1 MSAQEDRALQKEMN
15 SLERKMDKLSQKLE
29 KVHADMAT
37 AAEKLASDPSAA
49 DKLTEL
55 DATARQ
61 LQDEHDELEMA
72 WLEAAEKRE
81 G

>member
-1 MSAQEDRALQKEMN
+1 
-15 SLERKMDKLSQKLE
+15 MDKLSQKLE

-37 AAEKLASDPSAA
+37 AAEELASDPSTA

-61 LQDEHDELEMA
+61 LQGEHDELEMA